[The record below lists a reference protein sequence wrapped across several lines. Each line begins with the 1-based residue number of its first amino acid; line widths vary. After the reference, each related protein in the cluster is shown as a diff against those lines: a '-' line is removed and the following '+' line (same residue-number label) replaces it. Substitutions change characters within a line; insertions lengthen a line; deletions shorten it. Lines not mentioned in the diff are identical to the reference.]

1 MDPFKLF
8 SQAVV
13 DKFYELSNI
22 SDTIMLSDVPSDKVW
37 DTYLETI
44 PAEHN
49 PIFRERRVFD
59 ANYDKNFINKF
70 GRLVFIIGGKR
81 HTIWE
86 VETGTF
92 FDEVAQ
98 ALHLLIQK
106 ETTKLS
112 FFLTKEKTAGHKP
125 SVDSI
130 DPNIIW
136 DHFYAET
143 PAKLYNRE
151 PARTLSGANT
161 SLDVFKRSMN
171 DYQLSALESVLE
183 LIDDGVLYR
192 GSEKRQT
199 IQTWIKTKKEFDK
212 SKDKQAFSAE
222 YVTKNKNRSRFKSD
236 VIEVLVSDLQS
247 GVDLEKAVDRY
258 GKLMDPANYRRTT
271 SLVTSKMVEKAK
283 DTISELGYINSIYRR
298 VAVDSDI
305 PGAEKLYSARE
316 GIAVDVFDDMSS
328 DARKRAGTIN
338 LEKLKNIK
346 LTDLLNEV
354 SSARTLEILPNES
367 LNTSQVVLTAPLY
380 EDAPSMFSWGNS
392 IGWSY
397 VGSDTT
403 DTIRE
408 RVKSAGGNV
417 EGDIRVSLAWH
428 NADDLDLHAY
438 SPRHR
443 NEIYFGNRKAFG
455 GTLDV
460 DMNAGMYNSNN
471 VDPVENIYWN
481 TKELFPTKVQFYVDQ
496 YCKRS
501 SSNVGFDLQVVIGEN
516 TTVFRYDKPVTRSH
530 KPSVTLKREDD
541 SIVIDEYSDSLTKV
555 SETTNAPEFVHVES
569 VLLSPNFWDNNSSG
583 NKHYIFQTKDFEI
596 DQPVRGFFNEYLE
609 PSLKEHRK
617 VFEIMGQKTKISDSM
632 ESAVRGYGFSVDSG
646 KEFVVRVNGNKLY
659 KVSV

>member
-8 SQAVV
+8 SQAVT
-13 DKFYELSNI
+13 DKLYTLS
-22 SDTIMLSDVPSDKVW
+22 SDSTAVMISDVPKDKVW
-37 DTYLETI
+37 ETYLESI

-49 PIFRERRVFD
+49 PVFRERRAFD

-70 GRLVFIIGGKR
+70 GRLVFIVGGKR

-92 FDEVAQ
+92 FDQVAKDLQ
-98 ALHLLIQK
+98 LLIEK
-106 ETTKLS
+106 ETNSLS
-112 FFLTKEKTAGHKP
+112 FFLTNEKTGGHKP
-125 SVDSI
+125 NLDEKDPSI
-130 DPNIIW
+130 LW
-136 DHFYAET
+136 EHFYAKTPSKLYDET
-143 PAKLYNRE
+143 PSY
-151 PARTLSGANT
+151 TLSGANT
-161 SLDVFKRSMN
+161 SLDVFDRSMD
-171 DYQLSALESVLE
+171 DYQLSALENVLE
-183 LIDDGVLYR
+183 LIDEGILYR

-199 IQTWIKTKKEFDK
+199 IEKWIKAKKEFDK
-212 SKDKQAFSAE
+212 AKDKRAYSAH
-222 YVTKNKNRSRFKSD
+222 YVAVHKNRSRFKSD

-247 GVDLEKAVDRY
+247 GIDLDKAVDRY

-338 LEKLKNIK
+338 LEKLKSIK
-346 LTDLLNEV
+346 LTDLLDEV

-403 DTIRE
+403 DAIRE

-428 NADDLDLHAY
+428 NADDLDLHA
-438 SPRHR
+438 SSSRHR
-443 NEIYFGNRKAFG
+443 NAIYFGNRKAFG

-460 DMNAGMYNSNN
+460 DMNAGMHNNN
-471 VDPVENIYWN
+471 VDPVENIYWE
-481 TKELFPTKVQFYVDQ
+481 TKELFPTEVRFYVDQ

-501 SSNVGFDLQVVIGEN
+501 SSNVGFDLQVVIGGD

-530 KPSVTLKREDD
+530 KPSVTLKREGG

-555 SETTNAPEFVHVES
+555 SETTNASEFVHVDS
-569 VLLSPNFWDNNSSG
+569 VFLSPNFWDNNSSG

-617 VFEIMGQKTKISDSM
+617 VFEIMGQKTKISDNM